1 MGSDEI
7 MTNDDMTDR
16 ENIGGKKLRREAIE
30 RLDEWWEKDVGKA
43 MMEGLREEKKKG
55 LVKMRLDGLGTWGMM
70 RGMDEGETGGRAG
83 EW

>member
-70 RGMDEGETGGRAG
+70 GRMDEGETGGRAG